1 MRKKVFIII
10 TIFIIVSVLGTAYY
24 ITTKGKSYQ
33 LSTELNKAIDERNY
47 LRIESILGES
57 SVDVN
62 NPGHNPSDYGSVRP
76 ITEACYT
83 SDYDIAKL
91 LIDYGAR
98 VYDSDYY
105 ELLCDINLEDYD
117 IVSMFIEHGFL
128 PKVEVSENEN
138 LLVAI
143 AYTDVT
149 DGENVFGIDDREWFD
164 YILNLYVLVYKNA
177 SEFDKKQQLEKSLEA
192 ARITGNKLLVEYIE
206 GELSS
211 LIVSR

>member
-1 MRKKVFIII
+1 MLFR
-10 TIFIIVSVLGTAYY
+10 S
-24 ITTKGKSYQ
+24 
-33 LSTELNKAIDERNY
+33 
-47 LRIESILGES
+47 
-57 SVDVN
+57 
-62 NPGHNPSDYGSVRP
+62 
-76 ITEACYT
+76 
-83 SDYDIAKL
+83 
-91 LIDYGAR
+91 
-98 VYDSDYY
+98 
-105 ELLCDINLEDYD
+105 
-117 IVSMFIEHGFL
+117 EHGFL